1 MRLPNDTE
9 TERPRIS
16 LTWRAIALTSLLLLG
31 IASVFTLISH
41 DSLTEQF
48 RQSRES
54 IYQSRQREFQQALD
68 KSNDTLTQL
77 AGLAAASDR
86 LGTAVRANS
95 PTRVTLAI
103 EPVWPTLQLDV
114 GVDEMRVLNDRGQL
128 LAARGQPLPGDTP
141 PLDDWTRQ
149 VISSETPLSTLRC
162 LQDCRQYT
170 VVPVLARG
178 ASVGVVM
185 LSRSMADLTRYARSM
200 AQSDVALLV
209 AGQVLP
215 DTVPTASVTPPLSA
229 TGEAPDARYLNAW
242 QGSLVTLTHQAQNLP
257 ILRAATAQVPL
268 LRLTQGPWSF
278 DYQGRTYEIAAV
290 PMNDSAE
297 FPTRGYLLLISDI
310 TDQVQAIQRDTRHT
324 LVIALLGWL
333 AAEGLLLLIL
343 WRPMA
348 RLRDLAVLLPRL
360 AQRDF
365 DGIQRS
371 LALDKRRFT
380 DEIDTLERTTL
391 ELAGQLESLEHA
403 VSSRDQELTRRLAE
417 LSVERDFVSGL
428 LDTARVLIL
437 TQDGQ
442 GRITLVNRFTE
453 TVTGYPGDALLGRR
467 FADLFRNEHHGHDRL
482 PLPPQDRASQEEG
495 ELLTAHHESRIIAWY
510 HAPIPG
516 KGQHAGT
523 LISVGL
529 DITERKRAEERLAW
543 LAHRDPLTD
552 LYNRRFFQ
560 DALER
565 ALTIDAQGAVL
576 FLDLDQFKEVNELSG
591 HNAGD
596 QLLRLVARA
605 LTTELEDEAIVAR
618 LGGDEFS
625 ILLENADAH
634 LACRVAERIVHVL
647 EEIDFSTNG
656 RRHRA
661 VASIGIALYPE
672 HGSSQIDLMAGA
684 DLAMYKAKE
693 SSSQRWHL
701 LSTVVHS
708 REELRQRVYWV
719 ERIRQALREDD
730 FELVLQPIRRLT
742 DDSIRHYE
750 ALLRM
755 HGDNGALVMPGLFI
769 PIAER
774 SGQIV
779 ELDRWVLRE
788 SLRLLAQ
795 LQRHGVSLAVNL
807 SGQSLHDANLTEFL
821 EHTLTESGADPR
833 RLILEVTETAAVT
846 DFATARG
853 VLQGIR
859 DLGCQTA
866 LDDFGVGFSSFHY
879 LGQLPADYIKIDGSF
894 IQKLL
899 DSPEDRLIVKAIADI
914 ANGFGKRTIAE
925 FVDQARMLPLLEQY
939 GITYAQGYFIGR
951 PMPVS
956 EVLSAWRHRVTDGHE

>member
-1 MRLPNDTE
+1 MRLPNDSD

-48 RQSRES
+48 HQSRES
-54 IYQSRQREFQQALD
+54 IYQSRQREFQQVIAR
-68 KSNDTLTQL
+68 SNDTLTQL
-77 AGLAAASDR
+77 ASLAAASDR
-86 LGTAVRANS
+86 LGAAVRANS

-103 EPVWPTLQLDV
+103 DPVWPTLQLDV
-114 GVDEMRVLNDRGQL
+114 GVDEMRIFNDRGQV

-141 PLDDWTRQ
+141 PFDGWTRQ
-149 VISSETPLSTLRC
+149 VMRKETPLSTLRC

-170 VVPVLARG
+170 VVPVLAGG
-178 ASVGVVM
+178 ASVGVVV
-185 LSRSMADLTRYARSM
+185 LSRSLADLTRYARSM

-209 AGQVLP
+209 AERYSAGLSS
-215 DTVPTASVTPPLSA
+215 AAVTPPPTTASGVP
-229 TGEAPDARYLNAW
+229 GERYLAAW
-242 QGSLVTLTHQAQNLP
+242 RGSLITLTHQDQNLP
-257 ILRAATAQVPL
+257 ILRDAARQAPL
-268 LRLTQGPWSF
+268 SRLTEGPWNF
-278 DYQGRTYEIAAV
+278 AHRGRTYELAAV

-297 FPTRGYLLLISDI
+297 FPSRGYLLLISDI
-310 TDQVQAIQRDTRHT
+310 TEQVEAIRRDTRHSLT
-324 LVIALLGWL
+324 IALLGWL

-365 DGIQRS
+365 DGVQRS
-371 LALDKRRFT
+371 LARDKRHFT

-437 TQDGQ
+437 TQDEQ

-453 TVTGYPGDALLGRR
+453 TVTGYDADALMGRR
-467 FADLFRNEHHGHDRL
+467 FAELFRHEHHGHERL
-482 PLPPQDRASQEEG
+482 PLPPQEHASQEEG
-495 ELLTAHHESRIIAWY
+495 ELLTARRESRIIAWY

-516 KGQHAGT
+516 QGQHAGT

-605 LTTELEDEAIVAR
+605 LAGELEDEAIIAR

-634 LACRVAERIVHVL
+634 LACRVAERIVRVL

-693 SSSQRWHL
+693 NSSQRWHL

-719 ERIRQALREDD
+719 ERIRQALREND

-788 SLRLLAQ
+788 SLGLLAR

-821 EHTLTESGADPR
+821 ERTLVESGADPQ

-939 GITYAQGYFIGR
+939 GITYAQGYYIGR
-951 PMPVS
+951 PVPAS
-956 EVLSAWRHRVTDGHE
+956 EVLAIWRRRGADEHD